1 MCSKYC
7 YPTSVSLNCT
17 ITLRHSHES
26 RITHMGESMKIN
38 VIYKNIIAD
47 FTHLGDDE
55 VYF

>member
-17 ITLRHSHES
+17 ITLRHSLES